1 MSALIFAQRYA
12 FSIYSCLTSSSLLL
26 EYALIEYI
34 KGSIPNGNDT
44 SVIIIDRVKATVNHI
59 QSIADIKIETITHSP
74 AKKSAKSH
82 IIG

>member
-1 MSALIFAQRYA
+1 MDKKMSALIFAQRYA

-44 SVIIIDRVKATVNHI
+44 SVIIIDRANAVVNFLLSLI
-59 QSIADIKIETITHSP
+59 IFLQSL
-74 AKKSAKSH
+74 
-82 IIG
+82 IICNN

>member
-1 MSALIFAQRYA
+1 MDKKMSALIFAQLYA

-44 SVIIIDRVKATVNHI
+44 SVIIIDRANAVVNFL
-59 QSIADIKIETITHSP
+59 QSL
-74 AKKSAKSH
+74 
-82 IIG
+82 IICNN